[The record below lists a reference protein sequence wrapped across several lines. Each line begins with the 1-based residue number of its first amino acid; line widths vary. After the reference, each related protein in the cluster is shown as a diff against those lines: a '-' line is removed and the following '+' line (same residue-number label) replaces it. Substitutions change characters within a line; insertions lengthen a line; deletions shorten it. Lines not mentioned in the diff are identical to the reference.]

1 MSAVVLVPQD
11 QEKTVV
17 VGKSATL
24 SCSMKGAAFISK
36 YYIFWYRKTLGNTM
50 TFIYQERG
58 VYGPGFEDNFRGK
71 IVNLTNQ
78 AVLEVLKASE
88 RDEGFYYCATDYHP
102 AAGSLLSNSK
112 NTEI

>member
-1 MSAVVLVPQD
+1 
-11 QEKTVV
+11 
-17 VGKSATL
+17 
-24 SCSMKGAAFISK
+24 
-36 YYIFWYRKTLGNTM
+36 M
-50 TFIYQERG
+50 TFIYQEWG
-58 VYGPGFEDNFRGK
+58 LYGPGFKDNFRGK